1 MERNLTLGIAKRAL
15 EAIWQPFS
23 WAAGAPVAALSLLR
37 RSGRSIAAGGQSAER
52 ARFDTESWTLDL
64 LRHLE
69 WRRFE
74 ELCAAYFEA
83 LGFTTQ
89 STRSRTGGGADISAR
104 ASGSASLL
112 VHCKPWSPHRVGIK
126 PARELRAA
134 MAAAGAAEGALVS
147 PGRFTQDAVSFA
159 ANEHIRLIDGADLL
173 AKLAALAPERALAL
187 LKLATQGDFLTPT
200 CPCCSIKMTARRS
213 TAGGRKYWGCP
224 NYPQCKE
231 ILFGTGPG

>member
-37 RSGRSIAAGGQSAER
+37 RSGRSIAEGSQSAER

-89 STRSRTGGGADISAR
+89 SLI
-104 ASGSASLL
+104 

-126 PARELRAA
+126 PVRELRAA
-134 MAAAGAAEGALVS
+134 MAAAGASEGALVS

-159 ANEHIRLIDGADLL
+159 AKEDIRLIDGADLL
-173 AKLAALAPERALAL
+173 AKLAALAPEQALAL
-187 LKLATQGDFLTPT
+187 LKLATKGDFLTPT
-200 CPCCSIKMTARRS
+200 CPCCSIKMTERRS